1 MERHPGGFYILL
13 AVRRKYEILCPNSEK
28 GGGHMT
34 VAAKKKR
41 QWQAGVAALASLLA
55 ILLVML
61 CLLQRTENPEQATT
75 ADTQLA
81 TEPTLPPPEANP
93 YGPTDFQYDGKYLTC
108 IAGAS
113 RLGIDVS
120 AHQKEIDWTAVA
132 EAGIRFVMIRVGYR
146 GYETGELILDE
157 FAQRNYQGARAAGL
171 DVGVYLFAQ
180 AISVEEAREEA
191 EFLLDAIDGWE
202 VALPVVYD
210 WEYVSADAR
219 TGAVD
224 KRTVTDCTV
233 AFCEAVQKKN
243 YTPMVY
249 FNRHQA
255 QDFLHLEEL
264 TDYPFWLAMYSDRM
278 TYPYRVQ
285 MWQYTQTGRV
295 PGIQGD
301 VDINLWLS

>member
-1 MERHPGGFYILL
+1 
-13 AVRRKYEILCPNSEK
+13 
-28 GGGHMT
+28 MT
-34 VAAKKKR
+34 VAHKKR
-41 QWQAGVAALASLLA
+41 QWQGGVLALA
-55 ILLVML
+55 ILLVIL
-61 CLLQRTENPEQATT
+61 LIVFCLLRGAEEPAQATT
-75 ADTQLA
+75 GETQLA

-93 YGPTDFQYDGKYLTC
+93 YGPTDFQYDGRYLTC

-120 AHQKEIDWTAVA
+120 AYQNEIDWTAVA

-146 GYETGELILDE
+146 GYETGELVMDE
-157 FAQRNYQGARAAGL
+157 FAQQNYQGARAAGL

-191 EFLLDAIDGWE
+191 EFLLDAIEGWE

-210 WEYVSADAR
+210 WEYISEDAR

-224 KRTVTDCTV
+224 KRMVTDCTV
-233 AFCEAVQKKN
+233 AFCEAVQKKD

-255 QDFLHLEEL
+255 QDYLYLEEL

-301 VDINLWLS
+301 VDINLWLP

>member
-1 MERHPGGFYILL
+1 
-13 AVRRKYEILCPNSEK
+13 
-28 GGGHMT
+28 MT
-34 VAAKKKR
+34 VVRKKKR
-41 QWQAGVAALASLLA
+41 LWQGSVAAMAIALV
-55 ILLVML
+55 ILLIAL
-61 CLLQRTENPEQATT
+61 CLPGRMEDTVQTT
-75 ADTQLA
+75 AGT
-81 TEPTLPPPEANP
+81 TEPEIPTTLPPPEANP

-120 AHQKEIDWTAVA
+120 AYQNEIDWTAVA
-132 EAGIRFVMIRVGYR
+132 EAGIRFAMIRVGYR
-146 GYETGELILDE
+146 GYESGELTMDE
-157 FAQRNYQGARAAGL
+157 YARRNYEGARAAGL

-210 WEYVSADAR
+210 WEYISPEAR
-219 TGAVD
+219 TGDAD
-224 KRTVTDCTV
+224 KRMVTDCTI
-233 AFCEAVQKKN
+233 AFCEAVRKQN

-255 QDFLHLEEL
+255 QDFLYLEEL

-285 MWQYTQTGRV
+285 MWQYTQNGRV
-295 PGIQGD
+295 PGIHGD